1 MGQSFD
7 IDILFPMFAIFWK
20 KNYNLLLGSGSK
32 LCVVVIYSVGPL
44 VGMRPNSL
52 ACVKWKWNIS
62 MKCDFTLNFDVVLYS
77 LSRFMLRIISFLH
90 FLIVVTQYIGT
101 MITPYCNGQGRGRKF
116 FCHQLPAWTW
126 KTWFGFYSL
135 RLHYSTPLQIGICP
149 AARFSGN
156 LMRV

>member
-44 VGMRPNSL
+44 VGMRSNSL

-90 FLIVVTQYIGT
+90 FLIVVTQYITLERWSPHTVTDKVGVANSFV
-101 MITPYCNGQGRGRKF
+101 ISYRRGHEKPGSVFIPYDFTIVHRYKLVFVPQRDS
-116 FCHQLPAWTW
+116 A
-126 KTWFGFYSL
+126 
-135 RLHYSTPLQIGICP
+135 GI
-149 AARFSGN
+149 
-156 LMRV
+156 